1 MKGVSFEAL
10 ESVLLSINPWSTD
23 DYFLEILLSM
33 VATIDTKIDAG
44 VVRALRPLPR
54 AYRRLAYE
62 LFFSIVSKLDGADE
76 EPEVFSE
83 PSSVASPLHCQNNI
97 PLHFD
102 NNFFLDKEIKFILE
116 QGVKNIP
123 NISALWGPAF
133 GAARYRWLAKFHLKV
148 NSVSDTFAAVLLST
162 DWSKSNIPE
171 RSFRDLIQLFEK
183 KDMPFAP
190 ISGVPYELS
199 FTLKQ
204 FLKLVSSFST
214 ETVTSNWTCLLRL
227 LKHVSIP
234 QSDAD
239 SDLEIVK
246 ERNFLGTFEM
256 VCKKSDTA
264 TDNWKCATSVM
275 SMFAL
280 AATFFE
286 RDVPF
291 DTELEKK
298 FKDCSET
305 NPNGPESRI
314 LNQIEYS
321 QKNKIINLS

>member
-1 MKGVSFEAL
+1 
-10 ESVLLSINPWSTD
+10 
-23 DYFLEILLSM
+23 
-33 VATIDTKIDAG
+33 
-44 VVRALRPLPR
+44 
-54 AYRRLAYE
+54 
-62 LFFSIVSKLDGADE
+62 
-76 EPEVFSE
+76 
-83 PSSVASPLHCQNNI
+83 
-97 PLHFD
+97 
-102 NNFFLDKEIKFILE
+102 
-116 QGVKNIP
+116 
-123 NISALWGPAF
+123 
-133 GAARYRWLAKFHLKV
+133 
-148 NSVSDTFAAVLLST
+148 
-162 DWSKSNIPE
+162 
-171 RSFRDLIQLFEK
+171 
-183 KDMPFAP
+183 MPFAP

-239 SDLEIVK
+239 SDLEIQK
-246 ERNFLGTFEM
+246 ERNFLGNFEM

-291 DTELEKK
+291 DAELEKK

-314 LNQIEYS
+314 LNQIKYS
-321 QKNKIINLS
+321 QKNKIINPS